1 MYKYKILKNS
11 QVIDSENEFIS
22 KNSEK
27 KLFDLATKKLEKLHK
42 KNIINKKILF
52 VCGPGKNGLDGIK
65 TQKLLKSK
73 KSLIY
78 FINKEKDLNLIK
90 LTNQINDCDIIF
102 DCIFGIG
109 LNRKLD
115 KTFLKIIKIINSSKK
130 KIISIDIPSGINSDT
145 GENFGAN
152 INADYTLAMGFF
164 KPAHFLLPAKKYVGK
179 LNIINLNLKL
189 PKILKPD
196 INIINKK
203 TIQNFQLL
211 HEIDINK
218 YDKGHVC
225 IIGGKMAG
233 AARIVAIASRKIGAG
248 LSTISV
254 EKKYLIYYTK
264 SEVGTIV
271 EAFNNSSLYKK
282 NVFVIGPG
290 LGKDFKKTR
299 ICKLLENIK
308 EPIILDAD
316 AISIFEKDR
325 DKFYSILVKK
335 KNVILTPHHGEFCRV
350 FKYNKKMSKIDNC
363 ITASKL
369 IKNII
374 ILKGNDTVVSF
385 PDGKV
390 FVDTESKNSLATAGS
405 GDMLCGMIAGLIS
418 QGIKIEDSILVSI
431 FLQSRISQEK
441 NKTIVEDFI
450 ELIPK
455 TLNLIKNSN

>member
-1 MYKYKILKNS
+1 
-11 QVIDSENEFIS
+11 
-22 KNSEK
+22 
-27 KLFDLATKKLEKLHK
+27 
-42 KNIINKKILF
+42 
-52 VCGPGKNGLDGIK
+52 
-65 TQKLLKSK
+65 
-73 KSLIY
+73 
-78 FINKEKDLNLIK
+78 
-90 LTNQINDCDIIF
+90 
-102 DCIFGIG
+102 
-109 LNRKLD
+109 
-115 KTFLKIIKIINSSKK
+115 
-130 KIISIDIPSGINSDT
+130 
-145 GENFGAN
+145 
-152 INADYTLAMGFF
+152 
-164 KPAHFLLPAKKYVGK
+164 
-179 LNIINLNLKL
+179 
-189 PKILKPD
+189 
-196 INIINKK
+196 
-203 TIQNFQLL
+203 
-211 HEIDINK
+211 
-218 YDKGHVC
+218 
-225 IIGGKMAG
+225 MAG

-264 SEVGTIV
+264 SEVGTIL
-271 EAFNNSSLYKK
+271 EEFNNSSLYKK

-350 FKYNKKMSKIDNC
+350 FKYDKKMSKIDNC
-363 ITASKL
+363 IAASKL

-385 PDGKV
+385 PNGKV
-390 FVDTESKNSLATAGS
+390 FVDTESKNSLATAGT

-418 QGIKIEDSILVSI
+418 QGIRIEDSILVSI

-441 NKTIVEDFI
+441 NKTTVEDFI

-455 TLNLIKNSN
+455 TLNLIKNSNWFKSNYGVFINIKSGRGGIGRRARFRF

>member
-1 MYKYKILKNS
+1 M
-11 QVIDSENEFIS
+11 
-22 KNSEK
+22 
-27 KLFDLATKKLEKLHK
+27 
-42 KNIINKKILF
+42 
-52 VCGPGKNGLDGIK
+52 
-65 TQKLLKSK
+65 
-73 KSLIY
+73 
-78 FINKEKDLNLIK
+78 
-90 LTNQINDCDIIF
+90 
-102 DCIFGIG
+102 
-109 LNRKLD
+109 NRKLD

-196 INIINKK
+196 MNIIKKK

-225 IIGGKMAG
+225 VIGGKMAG

-271 EAFNNSSLYKK
+271 EEFNNSSLYKK

-325 DKFYSILVKK
+325 DKFYSILEKK

-350 FKYNKKMSKIDNC
+350 FKYDKKISKIDNC
-363 ITASKL
+363 IAASKL

-374 ILKGNDTVVSF
+374 ILKGNDTVVSI

-390 FVDTESKNSLATAGS
+390 YVDTESKNSLATAGS

-418 QGIKIEDSILVSI
+418 QGIRIEDSILVSI

-441 NKTIVEDFI
+441 NKTTVEDFI

-455 TLNLIKNSN
+455 TLNLIKK

>member
-1 MYKYKILKNS
+1 MYRYKILKNS

-27 KLFDLATKKLEKLHK
+27 KLFDLATKQLKNFIK
-42 KNIINKKILF
+42 KNIINEKILF

-73 KSLIY
+73 KNLIY
-78 FINKEKDLNLIK
+78 FTNKEKDLNLIK

-102 DCIFGIG
+102 DCIFGTG

-196 INIINKK
+196 INIIKKK

-225 IIGGKMAG
+225 VIGGKMAG

-271 EAFNNSSLYKK
+271 EEFNNSSLYKK

-350 FKYNKKMSKIDNC
+350 FKYDKKMSKIDNC
-363 ITASKL
+363 IAASKL

-390 FVDTESKNSLATAGS
+390 FVDTESKNSLATAGT

-418 QGIKIEDSILVSI
+418 QGIRIEDSILVSI

>member
-1 MYKYKILKNS
+1 MYKYKILKIS

-22 KNSEK
+22 KNSEE
-27 KLFDLATKKLEKLHK
+27 KLFNLATKKIKK
-42 KNIINKKILF
+42 YIQKNIISKKILF

-73 KSLIY
+73 KSLTY
-78 FINKEKDLNLIK
+78 LINKEEDLNLTK
-90 LTNQINDCDIIF
+90 LTNQINNCDIIF

-109 LNRKLD
+109 LKRKLD
-115 KTFLKIIKIINSSKK
+115 KTFLKIIKMINSSKK
-130 KIISIDIPSGINSDT
+130 KIISIDIPSGINPDT
-145 GENFGAN
+145 GGNFGAN

-164 KPAHFLLPAKKYVGK
+164 KPAHFLLPAKKYIGK
-179 LNIINLNLKL
+179 LKVINLNLKC
-189 PKILKPD
+189 PRILKPD
-196 INIINKK
+196 ISIINKK
-203 TIQNFQLL
+203 IIKNFQLL

-225 IIGGKMAG
+225 VVGGKMAG

-254 EKKYLIYYTK
+254 EKKYLTYYTK

-271 EAFNNSSLYKK
+271 EVFNNSSLYKK
-282 NVFVIGPG
+282 SVFVIGPG
-290 LGKDFKKTR
+290 LGKDFNKKR
-299 ICKLLENIK
+299 MCKLLENIK
-308 EPIILDAD
+308 EPVILDAD

-363 ITASKL
+363 INASKL

-374 ILKGNDTVVSF
+374 IFKGNDTVVSF

-390 FVDTESKNSLATAGS
+390 YVDTESKNSLATAGS

-418 QGIKIEDSILVSI
+418 QGIRIEDSILVST

-441 NKTIVEDFI
+441 NKTTVEDFI

>member
-1 MYKYKILKNS
+1 MYKYKILKIS
-11 QVIDSENEFIS
+11 QVIDSENEFIL

-27 KLFDLATKKLEKLHK
+27 KLFDLATKKLK
-42 KNIINKKILF
+42 KYIQKNVINKKILF
-52 VCGPGKNGLDGIK
+52 ICGPGKNGLDGIK
-65 TQKLLKSK
+65 TEKLLKSK

-78 FINKEKDLNLIK
+78 LINKEKDLNLIK
-90 LTNQINDCDIIF
+90 LSNQINNCDIIF

-109 LNRKLD
+109 LKRKLD
-115 KTFLKIIKIINSSKK
+115 KTFLKIINMINSSKK

-145 GENFGAN
+145 GGNFGAN

-164 KPAHFLLPAKKYVGK
+164 KPAHFLLPAKKYIGK
-179 LNIINLNLKL
+179 LKVINLNLKL
-189 PKILKPD
+189 PRILKPD
-196 INIINKK
+196 INIIKK
-203 TIQNFQLL
+203 KIIKNFQLL
-211 HEIDINK
+211 HQIDINK

-225 IIGGKMAG
+225 VVGGKMAG

-254 EKKYLIYYTK
+254 EKKYLTYYTK

-271 EAFNNSSLYKK
+271 EVFNNSSLYKK

-290 LGKDFKKTR
+290 LGKDFKKKK
-299 ICKLLENIK
+299 ICKILENIK
-308 EPIILDAD
+308 EPVILDAD

-325 DKFYSILVKK
+325 DKFYSILAKK

-374 ILKGNDTVVSF
+374 IFKGNDTVVSF

-390 FVDTESKNSLATAGS
+390 YVDTESKKSLATAGS

-418 QGIKIEDSILVSI
+418 QGIRIEDAVLVSI
-431 FLQSRISQEK
+431 FLQSRISREK

>member
-1 MYKYKILKNS
+1 MYKYKILKIS

-22 KNSEK
+22 KNSEE
-27 KLFDLATKKLEKLHK
+27 KLFDLATKKLKNYIQ

-73 KSLIY
+73 KILTY
-78 FINKEKDLNLIK
+78 LINKEKDLNLIK
-90 LTNQINDCDIIF
+90 LTNQINDCDIVF

-109 LNRKLD
+109 LKRKLD
-115 KTFLKIIKIINSSKK
+115 KTFLKIINIINSSKK
-130 KIISIDIPSGINSDT
+130 KIISVDIPSGINPDT
-145 GENFGAN
+145 GGNFGAN

-164 KPAHFLLPAKKYVGK
+164 KPAHFLLPAKKYMGK
-179 LNIINLNLKL
+179 LKVIDLNLKL
-189 PKILKPD
+189 PRILNPD
-196 INIINKK
+196 ISIINKK
-203 TIQNFQLL
+203 IIQNFQLL

-225 IIGGKMAG
+225 VVGGKMAG
-233 AARIVAIASRKIGAG
+233 AARIVAITSRKIGAG

-254 EKKYLIYYTK
+254 EKKYLTYYTK

-271 EAFNNSSLYKK
+271 EEFNNSSLCKK

-350 FKYNKKMSKIDNC
+350 FKYDKKMSKIDNC

-374 ILKGNDTVVSF
+374 IFKGNDTVVTF
-385 PDGKV
+385 PDGRV
-390 FVDTESKNSLATAGS
+390 YVDTESKNSLATAGS

-418 QGIKIEDSILVSI
+418 QGIKIEDSILVSV

>member
-1 MYKYKILKNS
+1 MYKYKILKKS

-22 KNSEK
+22 RNSEK
-27 KLFDLATKKLEKLHK
+27 KLFDLATKKLEKYIK
-42 KNIINKKILF
+42 KKFINKKILF

-73 KSLIY
+73 KNLIY
-78 FINKEKDLNLIK
+78 FTNKEKDLDLIK

-102 DCIFGIG
+102 DCIFGTG

-196 INIINKK
+196 MNIIKKK
-203 TIQNFQLL
+203 TIQNFQLI

-225 IIGGKMAG
+225 VIGGKMAG

-254 EKKYLIYYTK
+254 EKQYLIYYTK

-271 EAFNNSSLYKK
+271 EEFNNSSLYKK

-350 FKYNKKMSKIDNC
+350 FKYDKKMSKIDNC
-363 ITASKL
+363 IAASKL

-390 FVDTESKNSLATAGS
+390 YVDTESKNSLATAGS

-418 QGIKIEDSILVSI
+418 QGIRIEDSILVSI

-441 NKTIVEDFI
+441 NKTTVEDFI

>member
-1 MYKYKILKNS
+1 MYRYKILKNS

-27 KLFDLATKKLEKLHK
+27 KLFDLATKKLENYIK

-73 KSLIY
+73 KNLIY
-78 FINKEKDLNLIK
+78 FTNKEKDLDLIK

-109 LNRKLD
+109 LKRKLD

-179 LNIINLNLKL
+179 LKVINLNLEL
-189 PKILKPD
+189 PRILKPD
-196 INIINKK
+196 ISIINKK
-203 TIQNFQLL
+203 KTQNLQLL

-218 YDKGHVC
+218 YNKGHVC
-225 IIGGKMAG
+225 VIGGKMAG
-233 AARIVAIASRKIGAG
+233 AARIVALASRKIGAG
-248 LSTISV
+248 LSTISI

-299 ICKLLENIK
+299 ICKLLQKIK

-316 AISIFEKDR
+316 AISIFENDR

-335 KNVILTPHHGEFCRV
+335 KNVILTPHYGEFCRV

-418 QGIKIEDSILVSI
+418 QGVKIEDSILVSV